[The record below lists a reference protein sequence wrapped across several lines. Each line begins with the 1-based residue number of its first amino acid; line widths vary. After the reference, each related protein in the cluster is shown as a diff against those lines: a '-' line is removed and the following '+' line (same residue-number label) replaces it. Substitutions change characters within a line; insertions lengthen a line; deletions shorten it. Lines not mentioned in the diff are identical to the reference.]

1 FQTIYGRRV
10 HDALAR
16 IMAHLLQKRVGSN
29 IGMVIDDNGFILV
42 TPRRPIDIDELV
54 DQLTECDPE
63 EELRNAVKK
72 TELMKRRFRHVG
84 GRSLMI
90 LRNYQGNSKTVG
102 QQQMKGH
109 FLLSAIRNEYGED
122 FPMIKETY
130 REIMQDAMD
139 IAHAEEVIEG
149 LREGEITYSERNATI
164 PSPFSHNLLLQGS
177 TDVIKM
183 EDKKERLQKLHQQ
196 VMDRIEE

>member
-1 FQTIYGRRV
+1 V

-16 IMAHLLQKRVGSN
+16 IMAHMLQKRFGSN
-29 IGMVIDDNGFILV
+29 IGMVIDDNGFILI
-42 TPRRPIDIDELV
+42 TPRRPVDLDKLMDELV
-54 DQLTECDPE
+54 ECDPE
-63 EELRNAVKK
+63 DELKAAIKK
-72 TELMKRRFRHVG
+72 TELMKRRFRHVA

-90 LRNYQGNSKTVG
+90 LRNYAGESKTVG

-109 FLLSAIRNEYGED
+109 FLISAIRNEYGEN

-130 REIMQDAMD
+130 REIMEDAMD
-139 IAHAEEVIEG
+139 IQHATDVIKGLDEG
-149 LREGEITYSERNATI
+149 DITYEMQESSI

-183 EDKKERLQKLHQQ
+183 EDKKERLQKLHQK
-196 VMDRIEE
+196 VLDRIDEESN